1 MVIFQARFNRRRIRA
16 NIKGKTQEIKGLLIL
31 SSRKLNLQNLKLANF
46 TISFIDS
53 ESQNNHLS
61 QFPVMPLT
69 AREIRQQF
77 LDFFKSKGH
86 IIVPSSPIVVKNDP
100 TLLFT
105 NAGMNQF
112 KDFFLGT
119 QTPQYRRVADTQK
132 CLRVSGK
139 HNDLE
144 EVGKDTYHHTMFE
157 MLGNW
162 SFGDYFKEE
171 AIAWA
176 WELLTKVYQIPEDRL
191 YATVFEGDAAEQLPE
206 DEEAYQHWLKWLPA
220 DRVLKGSKKDNFWE
234 MGDTGPCG
242 PCTEIHIDCRPE
254 EQRRQQPGNT
264 LINQNH
270 PEVIEIWNLVF
281 IQYNRLKDGSL
292 EPLPARHVDTGM
304 GLERLVRV
312 LQGKQSNYDTD
323 LFLPLIQATED
334 LTGIRYDGGQSYQ
347 AISFRVIAD
356 HIRALCFTIA
366 DGQLPSN
373 TGAGYVIRRILRRAV
388 RYYYSHLGIREPMLY
403 QLVPVVGEIFQGV
416 FPEVQQQSSF
426 IAKII
431 FEEEQHFLKT
441 LETGIQR
448 IETYFE
454 TATTRE
460 IPGQLAFELFDTYGF
475 PIDLTRII
483 AAEKGFSVDEAGF
496 RHALEAQKN
505 RSRQA
510 TALEVG
516 DWTILSDGLTRF
528 VGYEQLHTTSQ
539 VLRYRQVTEKGKSFY
554 QIVLNETPF
563 YAESGGQVGD
573 TGWLIQGTQKIQ
585 VWDTRKENDLI
596 VHLTRELPA
605 HPEQPLEAHVDE
617 IRRQKLMLNH
627 SATHLL
633 HAALRQ
639 VLGHHVQQKGSLV
652 HPDYLRFDFS
662 HFNKLSTQEIQE
674 VEAVVNA
681 KIRENIPVQI
691 QYMPREEALRMGA
704 MALFG
709 EKYGEQVRVVT
720 MDPRFSIEL
729 CGGTH
734 VRYTGEIGFFII
746 TAETAVAAGVRR
758 IEALT
763 GEAAWQYVR
772 QQLALLADA
781 RELLHQPR
789 QLTDA
794 LQKLI
799 EEKSQLEK
807 QYQSL
812 EQKWLQQQA
821 KQLAQQAKKIH
832 DVQFI
837 GQIVDVPS
845 ADALKQLGFFLRD
858 HLVPVYLIV
867 LAAVIQDKA
876 QVLIMTDEN
885 SAAQYHWHAG
895 EWMKKIVAPLIQG
908 GGGGQATIAT
918 GGGKNTSSLQEV
930 IHRIAQMAQA

>member
-1 MVIFQARFNRRRIRA
+1 
-16 NIKGKTQEIKGLLIL
+16 
-31 SSRKLNLQNLKLANF
+31 
-46 TISFIDS
+46 
-53 ESQNNHLS
+53 
-61 QFPVMPLT
+61 MPLT

-119 QTPQYRRVADTQK
+119 QIPQHRRVADTQK

-176 WELLTKVYQIPEDRL
+176 WELLTRVYQIPEDRL

-206 DEEAYQHWLKWLPA
+206 DEEAYHHWLKWLPA
-220 DRVLKGSKKDNFWE
+220 DRILKGRKKDNFWE

-242 PCTEIHIDCRPE
+242 PCTEIHIDCRPDD
-254 EQRRQQPGNT
+254 QRRQRAGHT

-323 LFLPLIQATED
+323 LFQPLILATEE

-388 RYYYSHLGIREPMLY
+388 RYSYSHLSIREPMLY
-403 QLVPVVGEIFQGV
+403 RLVPVVGEIFHDV

-448 IETYFE
+448 IEAYFE
-454 TATTRE
+454 TAATRE

-483 AAEKGFSVDEAGF
+483 AAERGFSVDEAGF
-496 RHALEAQKN
+496 QQALEMQKN

-528 VGYEQLHTTSQ
+528 VGYEQLRTTSRM
-539 VLRYRQVTEKGKSFY
+539 LRYRQVTEKGKSFY
-554 QIVLNETPF
+554 QIVLDETPF

-605 HPEQPLEAHVDE
+605 YPDQPIEAHVDE

-662 HFNKLSTQEIQE
+662 HFNKLSIQEIQE
-674 VEAVVNA
+674 VEALVNA

-691 QYMPREEALRMGA
+691 QYLPREEALRMGA

-821 KQLAQQAKKIH
+821 KQLSQQAKKIH

-858 HLVPVYLIV
+858 HLVPAYLIV
-867 LAAVIQDKA
+867 LAAVIQGKA

-885 SAAQYHWHAG
+885 SAAQHHWHAG

-930 IHRIAQMAQA
+930 IHRMAQMAQA

>member
-1 MVIFQARFNRRRIRA
+1 
-16 NIKGKTQEIKGLLIL
+16 
-31 SSRKLNLQNLKLANF
+31 
-46 TISFIDS
+46 
-53 ESQNNHLS
+53 
-61 QFPVMPLT
+61 MPLT

-86 IIVPSSPIVVKNDP
+86 VIVPSSPIVVKNDP

-112 KDFFLGT
+112 KDYFLGT
-119 QTPQYRRVADTQK
+119 QQPVYRRVADTQK

-144 EVGKDTYHHTMFE
+144 EVGRDTYHHTMFE

-162 SFGDYFKEE
+162 SFGDYFKAE

-176 WELLTKVYQIPEDRL
+176 WELLTEVYQIPADRL
-191 YATVFEGDAAEQLPE
+191 YATVFEGDEAEQIPA
-206 DEEAYQHWLKWLPA
+206 DEEAYACWTKWLPA
-220 DRVLKGSKKDNFWE
+220 DRILKGSKKDNFWE

-242 PCTEIHIDCRPE
+242 PCTEIHIDCRSD
-254 EQRRQQPGNT
+254 EQRRQIPGST
-264 LINQNH
+264 LINKDN

-281 IQYNRLKDGSL
+281 IQFNRLKNGTL
-292 EPLPARHVDTGM
+292 EQLPARHVDTGM

-323 LFLPLIQATED
+323 LFAPIIKATEE
-334 LTGIRYDGGQSYQ
+334 LTGLRYDGGKHYQ

-388 RYYYSHLGIREPMLY
+388 RYAYSHLGIQQPLLY
-403 QLVPVVGEIFQGV
+403 KLVPIVGELFQDV
-416 FPEVQQQSSF
+416 FPEVQQQQRF

-431 FEEEQHFLKT
+431 YEEEQHFLKT
-441 LETGIQR
+441 LDTGIQR
-448 IETYFE
+448 IEAYFE
-454 TATTRE
+454 TASTRE

-483 AAEKGFSVDEAGF
+483 AAERGFTVDETGF
-496 RHALEAQKN
+496 QQALEVQKN

-510 TALEVG
+510 TALEMG
-516 DWTILSDGLTRF
+516 DWTILSEGPSRF
-528 VGYEQLHTTSQ
+528 VGYEKLNATSR
-539 VLRYRQVTEKGKSFY
+539 VLRYRQVKEKGKSFY
-554 QIVLNETPF
+554 QIVLDETPF
-563 YAESGGQVGD
+563 YAESGGQIGD
-573 TGWLIQGTQKIQ
+573 TGWLIQNGQQIF
-585 VWDTRKENDLI
+585 VEDTRKENDLI

-605 HPEQPLEAHVDE
+605 HPEQPVEARVDH

-639 VLGHHVQQKGSLV
+639 VLGNHVQQKGSLV

-662 HFNKLSTQEIQE
+662 HFNKLSNQEIKE
-674 VEAVVNA
+674 VEAIVNA
-681 KIRENIPVQI
+681 KIRANVPVNI
-691 QYMPREEALRMGA
+691 QYMPREKALQMGA

-709 EKYGEQVRVVT
+709 EKYGEQVRVVII
-720 MDPRFSIEL
+720 DPQFSMEL

-734 VRYTGEIGFFII
+734 VQYTGEIGFFLI
-746 TAETAVAAGVRR
+746 TSETAVAAGVRR

-772 QQLALLADA
+772 QQMELVAEAS
-781 RELLHQPR
+781 ELLHHPR
-789 QLTDA
+789 HLIDA

-799 EEKSQLEK
+799 EEKSQIEK
-807 QYQSL
+807 RYQSL
-812 EQKWLQQQA
+812 EQKWLIQQA
-821 KQLAQQAKKIH
+821 KQLAQQTETLR
-832 DVQFI
+832 DVHFV

-845 ADALKQLGFFLRD
+845 TDALKQLAFYLRD
-858 HLVPVYLIV
+858 HLLPTYVIV
-867 LAAVIQDKA
+867 LGASIQNKA
-876 QVLIMTDEN
+876 QVLMMIDEY
-885 SAAQYHWHAG
+885 SAAQHHWHAG
-895 EWMKKIVAPLIQG
+895 QWMKTHIAPLIQG

-918 GGGKNTSSLQEV
+918 GGGKNIASLSTV
-930 IHRIAQMAQA
+930 IHQIKKLVES